1 MSPRRI
7 GTHLRRG
14 AWKKVG
20 SALIIRDLF
29 VAGDASTAWL
39 LHLHCGIESVVSGPL
54 AVRLQGWD
62 VAGSDHVVVAPVAHR
77 APPGMSLRVIR
88 RKEPTTTYLSDVPPL
103 VPRLDALVD
112 VLLTRSSQGA
122 RDLLDHALQRRWID
136 ANKLAT
142 LADHRGG
149 PGRKGQGRLLELFA
163 RASTGS
169 RSEAEQVMGALLKHV
184 GGGWV
189 ANYAVHGNDGRVLA
203 EIDFA
208 EPRLRLAIEIDGR
221 AFHSDH
227 HSFEKDR
234 ARQNMLALRGWTV
247 LRFTWERLINDP
259 EGVLAEIQAAM
270 RQAIVR

>member
-1 MSPRRI
+1 
-7 GTHLRRG
+7 
-14 AWKKVG
+14 
-20 SALIIRDLF
+20 
-29 VAGDASTAWL
+29 
-39 LHLHCGIESVVSGPL
+39 
-54 AVRLQGWD
+54 
-62 VAGSDHVVVAPVAHR
+62 
-77 APPGMSLRVIR
+77 
-88 RKEPTTTYLSDVPPL
+88 
-103 VPRLDALVD
+103 
-112 VLLTRSSQGA
+112 
-122 RDLLDHALQRRWID
+122 
-136 ANKLAT
+136 
-142 LADHRGG
+142 
-149 PGRKGQGRLLELFA
+149 
-163 RASTGS
+163 
-169 RSEAEQVMGALLKHV
+169 MGALLKHV